1 MGELVKSCCYCWC
14 TCYQSG
20 ICCVSLCCIVIPI
33 VGLLLILTGIV
44 YAIVLSFSIIDDDN
58 DGGGDDVVVK
68 QFHGLSRL
76 LVVVGS
82 NFSQVLG
89 NGTGNGTVAG
99 GH

>member
-20 ICCVSLCCIVIPI
+20 ICCVSLCCFVIPI

-44 YAIVLSFSIIDDDN
+44 YAIVLSFSIVDDD
-58 DGGGDDVVVK
+58 DGDDGRGTEK
-68 QFHGLSRL
+68 QNHGLSRL
-76 LVVVGS
+76 LVLVGH
-82 NFSQVLG
+82 NISQVLR
-89 NGTGNGTVAG
+89 NGTGNAAEG